1 MAGKQTDRVVRS
13 CYNLSCM
20 SRPLALTGTWLEHR
34 VVVVAV
40 VFGSDLV
47 FLGTLWLELM
57 VLLRG
62 HKCVFLGM

>member
-1 MAGKQTDRVVRS
+1 MAGKQTGRVVRS

-20 SRPLALTGTWLEHR
+20 YRPLALTETWLEHR
-34 VVVVAV
+34 VVVVV
-40 VFGSDLV
+40 VGSDLV
-47 FLGTLWLELM
+47 FLGTLGLELM